1 MATPKKPTTARRAP
15 RSRAASA
22 TTKTKSTAAKTTT
35 VKPSAAKPSTAKPS
49 AAARAGKAISDRPVA
64 SAAIVTGLVSG
75 IAAAVAGFFA
85 FKKSGK
91 TFSEFSG
98 DIATSVK
105 ETASETS
112 ERVKDGLADA
122 GTKAKDRV
130 SKIRDGIDE
139 RFAADK
145 TPADGKT
152 QAEIAEE
159 ALTLKQTGTTT
170 KIPTDP
176 TVADQTNGAG
186 LRADFAERRTRYGIR
201 SMT

>member
-22 TTKTKSTAAKTTT
+22 TTNTKSIAAKTTT
-35 VKPSAAKPSTAKPS
+35 PAAKPLAAKPSTAKPSTAKPS

-64 SAAIVTGLVSG
+64 SAAIATGLVSG

-145 TPADGKT
+145 TLADGKT

-159 ALTLKQTGTTT
+159 ALTLKQTGATTR
-170 KIPTDP
+170 IPTDP
-176 TVADQTNGAG
+176 TVADQTNGS
-186 LRADFAERRTRYGIR
+186 IVH
-201 SMT
+201 

>member
-15 RSRAASA
+15 RSRAAST
-22 TTKTKSTAAKTTT
+22 TTKTKSTAAKTTAAT
-35 VKPSAAKPSTAKPS
+35 PKPSAANPS
-49 AAARAGKAISDRPVA
+49 AVTRAGKAISDRPVA
-64 SAAIVTGLVSG
+64 SAAIATGLVSG
-75 IAAAVAGFFA
+75 IAAAVVGFFA

-139 RFAADK
+139 RFAAES
-145 TPADGKT
+145 TLADGKT

-159 ALTLKQTGTTT
+159 ALTLKQTGATTR
-170 KIPTDP
+170 IPTDP
-176 TVADQTNGAG
+176 TVADQPNGSIV
-186 LRADFAERRTRYGIR
+186 R
-201 SMT
+201 

>member
-22 TTKTKSTAAKTTT
+22 TTKTKSTAAKTTIPAA
-35 VKPSAAKPSTAKPS
+35 KPSTAKPSTAKPS

-64 SAAIVTGLVSG
+64 SAAIATGLVSG

-145 TPADGKT
+145 TLADGRT

-176 TVADQTNGAG
+176 TVADQTNGS
-186 LRADFAERRTRYGIR
+186 IVH
-201 SMT
+201 

>member
-35 VKPSAAKPSTAKPS
+35 VKPSAAKPSTAKPSTAKPS

-145 TPADGKT
+145 TLADGRT

-159 ALTLKQTGTTT
+159 ALTLKQTGATT
-170 KIPTDP
+170 KIPIDP
-176 TVADQTNGAG
+176 TVADQTNGS
-186 LRADFAERRTRYGIR
+186 IVH
-201 SMT
+201 